1 MLDGTSEVVASY
13 LRQYQVGRR
22 NWVEVLNAQR
32 EKAQAA
38 YALIDLQVT
47 LQQAQLR
54 LMLLSGDITPQE
66 FGLIHE

>member
-1 MLDGTSEVVASY
+1 MLFRS
-13 LRQYQVGRR
+13 
-22 NWVEVLNAQR
+22 R